1 MSIQRIKN
9 TIVTH
14 GDNIA
19 IFVVGDNIET
29 AVTHCIHYLL
39 TYHQRRYSV
48 GYIWRRLLM
57 INTGIK
63 FGGAHGKGLGNLVS
77 ID

>member
-1 MSIQRIKN
+1 MSIQCIKN

-19 IFVVGDNIET
+19 IFVVGDDIET

-39 TYHQRRYSV
+39 TYHQWRYSV
-48 GYIWRRLLM
+48 GYIWRRLLV
-57 INTGIK
+57 INTRIQ
-63 FGGAHGKGLGNLVS
+63 FIRANGKGLGN
-77 ID
+77 